1 MLKEDRMAAEKTW
14 TSGGPAA
21 APMLRRV
28 RDLQSYTMGATDG
41 DIGRVDDLYFDDQ
54 GWTVRHLVI
63 DTGGWLTGRRVLI
76 PPRAVQN
83 IDVAGQRL
91 VTNLTRR
98 QVEESPGLD
107 SDRPVSRPYERDL
120 YTYYGYPHYWAG
132 PYLWG
137 PITYPTAPPPA
148 TYDALAAGGAA
159 DPSTGDT
166 HLRSA
171 RDVTG
176 HGIHAT
182 DGELGHV
189 EDYLVDEVWSF
200 RYLIVDP
207 RNWWPGHHV
216 LISTDWITAVH
227 WNDSTVQVSVDKE
240 AVRNA
245 PAYDPAG
252 WVDRNYE
259 TRYYEHYGRPAY
271 WQRRPESWR
280 RYPPAA

>member
-1 MLKEDRMAAEKTW
+1 MTREPIPP
-14 TSGGPAA
+14 SGRSVD
-21 APMLRRV
+21 APTLRRV
-28 RDLQSYTMGATDG
+28 RDLQNYTMGATDG
-41 DIGRVDDLYFDDQ
+41 EIGKLDDVYFDDQ

-76 PPRAVQN
+76 PPRAIQR
-83 IDVAGQRL
+83 IDHVSLRL

-98 QVEESPGLD
+98 QVEESPGID
-107 SDRPVSRPYERDL
+107 SDRPVSRQFERDL
-120 YTYYGYPHYWAG
+120 YSHYGYPFYWTG

-137 PITYPTAPPPA
+137 PIMYPSAPPPA
-148 TYDALAAGGAA
+148 TYDAVAAE
-159 DPSTGDT
+159 STGADRPPGDT
-166 HLRSA
+166 SLRSA

-176 HGIHAT
+176 HAIEAT

-189 EDYLVDEVWSF
+189 EDFLVDDEAWTI

-207 RNWWPGHHV
+207 RNWWPGQHV
-216 LISTDWITAVH
+216 LVSTDWITAVH
-227 WNDSTVQVSVDKE
+227 WNDSTVQVNVDKE

-252 WVDRNYE
+252 WIDRDYE
-259 TRYYEHYGRPAY
+259 ARYYGSYGRPGY
-271 WQRRPESWR
+271 WERRPESWR